1 MEYVP
6 TVHSLHVPL
15 PPDAPAGIYV
25 HIPFCKYICPYCD
38 FNVYAGQEDLI
49 PDYVSALLEEMRLT
63 RDAHPS
69 SAEAPTLFIGGGTPS
84 LLPATEIARIVDGA
98 RRILNLA
105 PDAEVTM
112 ESNPEPLDRAYLSD
126 VRAAGV
132 NRLSLGV
139 QSRQKAGLKV
149 LGRAHRA
156 YQSDEA
162 FRAARE
168 AGFDNISLDFIFGW
182 PGQTV
187 DDWRDDLQTI
197 LQWEPEHVSLYSLI
211 VEPGTPME
219 RAVERGILQPVDD
232 DGAANLYELAV
243 EMLGE
248 AGWEHYEIA
257 NWAREPGLRS
267 HHNQLY
273 WQNGEYFGIGAGAHG
288 HLAGRRASNIRL
300 PGRYIDAVHAGELP
314 SATTEQIDP
323 ETAMGETMMLGLR
336 LLIDGVSP
344 ADFEARH
351 GLPLRQHY
359 GQTIDRFVELRLLQW
374 SGERLRLT
382 PHGMLLSNDVC
393 AEFLPSRA
401 INNPDSGGTR
411 HSQRA
416 S

>member
-1 MEYVP
+1 M
-6 TVHSLHVPL
+6 HALHVPL
-15 PPDAPAGIYV
+15 PPGAPAGIYV

-49 PDYVSALLEEMRLT
+49 PAYVDALLAEMRLA
-63 RDAHPS
+63 RDVHPMT
-69 SAEAPTLFIGGGTPS
+69 AAAPTLFIGGGTPS
-84 LLPATEIARIVDGA
+84 LLPAAEIARIVDGA

-112 ESNPEPLDRAYLSD
+112 ESNPEPLDHAYLSD

-162 FRAARE
+162 FETARE
-168 AGFDNISLDFIFGW
+168 AGFDNVSLDFIFGW

-187 DDWRDDLQTI
+187 EDWRDDLRTI
-197 LQWEPEHVSLYSLI
+197 LQWNPEHVSLYSLI

-232 DGAANLYELAV
+232 DGAADLYELAV
-243 EMLGE
+243 ETLGE

-257 NWAREPGLRS
+257 NWARAPGLRS
-267 HHNQLY
+267 RHNQLY

-300 PGRYIDAVHAGELP
+300 PGRYIDAARAGQLP
-314 SATTEQIDP
+314 VATSEQIDP
-323 ETAMGETMMLGLR
+323 ATAMGETMMLGLR
-336 LLIDGVSP
+336 LLVDGVSQ
-344 ADFEARH
+344 ADFESRH
-351 GLPLRQHY
+351 GHDLRQHY
-359 GQTIDRFVELRLLQW
+359 GATIDRFVELGLLQW
-374 SGERLRLT
+374 TGERLRLT
-382 PHGMLLSNDVC
+382 PHGMLVANDVC
-393 AEFLPSRA
+393 AEFLP
-401 INNPDSGGTR
+401 
-411 HSQRA
+411 
-416 S
+416 

>member
-1 MEYVP
+1 M
-6 TVHSLHVPL
+6 HSLQVPL

-25 HIPFCKYICPYCD
+25 HIPFCKYVCPYCD

-49 PDYVSALLEEMRLT
+49 PAYVDALLAEMRLA
-63 RDAHPS
+63 REAHP
-69 SAEAPTLFIGGGTPS
+69 ATGEAPTLFIGGGTPS
-84 LLPATEIARIVDGA
+84 LLPAAEIARVVDGA

-112 ESNPEPLDRAYLSD
+112 ESNPEPLDLAYLSE
-126 VRAAGV
+126 VRAAGI

-139 QSRQKAGLKV
+139 QSRQRAGLKV

-187 DDWRDDLQTI
+187 EDWREDLRTI
-197 LQWEPEHVSLYSLI
+197 LQWNPEHVSLYSLI

-232 DGAANLYELAV
+232 DGVADLYELAV
-243 EMLGE
+243 ETLGE

-257 NWAREPGLRS
+257 NWARDPSLRS
-267 HHNQLY
+267 RHNQIY

-300 PGRYIDAVHAGELP
+300 PGRYIDAAHAGELP
-314 SATTEQIDP
+314 VATSEEIDP
-323 ETAMGETMMLGLR
+323 ATAMGETMMLGLR
-336 LLIDGVSP
+336 LLVDGVSP

-351 GLPLRQHY
+351 DHDLREHY
-359 GQTIDRFVELRLLQW
+359 GATIDRFVELGLLRW
-374 SGERLRLT
+374 TGERLRLT
-382 PHGMLLSNDVC
+382 PHGMLVANDVC
-393 AEFLPSRA
+393 AEFLP
-401 INNPDSGGTR
+401 
-411 HSQRA
+411 
-416 S
+416 